1 MTLIRIFMSYLHSGI
16 TCFSNKISKL
26 LFFLFTAFL
35 ISGTVWA
42 GTLTDG
48 LYAQMKTSKG
58 EIMLRLFYLRVPVT
72 VSNFVGLSEGTK
84 EWKDPVSGKTKKARY
99 FDGLS
104 FHRVIKD
111 FMIQGGDPLGT
122 GSGGP
127 GYTFT
132 DEFHPELK
140 HNKPGILSMAN
151 AGANTNGSQF
161 FITHVPT
168 PHLDNKH
175 SVFGEVVEGMNVVN
189 AIEKGDLIQTVTIIR
204 KGESAKSFDPE
215 TAEKLIAE
223 RNKELAEKNKK
234 VIPATTAKL
243 DPAKI
248 LNSGQTDADEVSVEM
263 LVVTYKGARTAK
275 QNIYYDKP
283 GAKKVA
289 EKLTD
294 LARRKGVVFADL
306 INRFSDLPQQT
317 KLPLL
322 SSKQPNLSDF
332 LKPAFKLKVGQIS
345 DPVDS
350 AFGYLIFR
358 RVASEAV
365 TASHI
370 LITFEGALRAT
381 KKRNRKEAKKLAE
394 KILKD
399 LKNGIDFAE
408 LAHQHSDGPS
418 GPKGGDLGRF
428 TRGQMVPE
436 FDQVVFNLELG
447 AVSGV
452 VETQFGYHIIKRT
465 Q

>member
-1 MTLIRIFMSYLHSGI
+1 MSNFFSVKTIFSIKTTTS
-16 TCFSNKISKL
+16 
-26 LFFLFTAFL
+26 LFFLFGAFL
-35 ISGTVWA
+35 ISGTLWA
-42 GTLTDG
+42 GTLPDG

-58 EIMLRLFYLRVPVT
+58 EIVLRLFYQRVPVT
-72 VSNFVGLSEGTK
+72 VANFVGLAEGSK
-84 EWKDPVSGKTKKARY
+84 EWKDPVSGKTKKTRY

-122 GSGGP
+122 GTGGP
-127 GYTFT
+127 GYTFP

-140 HNKPGILSMAN
+140 HNKSGILSMAN

-175 SVFGEVVEGMNVVN
+175 SVFGEVVEGLNVVN
-189 AIEKGDLIQTVTIIR
+189 AIEKGDLLQTVTIIR
-204 KGESAKSFDPE
+204 KGKTAKSFDPE
-215 TAEKLIAE
+215 TAEKLLAQ

-234 VIPATTAKL
+234 IIPKSTAKI
-243 DPAKI
+243 DSAKI
-248 LNSGQTDADEVSVEM
+248 PNSGQTAAEEVSVEM
-263 LVVTYKGARTAK
+263 LVVTYKGARTPK
-275 QNIYYDKP
+275 QNIYYEKSA
-283 GAKKVA
+283 AKKVA

-294 LARRKGVVFADL
+294 LARRKGIVFADL
-306 INRFSDLPQQT
+306 INQFSDLSEQT

-322 SSKQPNLSDF
+322 SSKQPNLPDY

-350 AFGYLIFR
+350 VFGYLIFR
-358 RVASEAV
+358 RVALEAV

-370 LITFEGALRAT
+370 LLTFEGALRAT

-394 KILKD
+394 KVLKEI
-399 LKNGIDFAE
+399 KSGADFAE
-408 LAHQHSDGPS
+408 LARQHSDGPS
-418 GPKGGDLGRF
+418 GPKGGELGRF

-436 FDQVVFNLELG
+436 FDQVVFSLKPG
-447 AVSGV
+447 TVSGV
-452 VETQFGYHIIKRT
+452 VETQFGYHIIKRIK
-465 Q
+465 